1 MWTIKNAG
9 QQPLR
14 VEDDTVDKPCWHLIT
29 ARGEHIADIFEAAP
43 GQFELWHE
51 GLMWDG
57 ADVDT
62 CARSF
67 MFARSIIAPDQIHRL
82 AIKGDG
88 LEVSPVCEDD
98 AGGCYVC
105 EPEEA
110 TMWSV
115 YVHIDGQGVQCVAD
129 WDQPEQAERH
139 ARELI
144 AAYPCLARHG
154 INNENSAS
162 NAR

>member
-14 VEDDTVDKPCWHLIT
+14 VEEDTVDKPCWHLIT
-29 ARGEHIADIFEAAP
+29 ARGEHVADIFESAP
-43 GQFELWHE
+43 GCYELWHA
-51 GLMWDG
+51 GYLWDG
-57 ADVDT
+57 ASVDA

-67 MFARSIIAPDQIHRL
+67 MFARNIIPPDQIHAL
-82 AIKGDG
+82 ALKGDG
-88 LEVSPVCEDD
+88 LEVSPVREEDGNCE
-98 AGGCYVC
+98 VC

-115 YVHIDGQGVQCVAD
+115 YIHIDGQGVQCVAD
-129 WDQPEQAERH
+129 WDQPEQAEHH